1 MSVSLLMVAVDKGL
15 LFILMST
22 CLSWL
27 TSCSEVME
35 KKLGFFSFLFFFFCS
50 GGCGQ
55 CGCVIHCNISLFV
68 KADSHNVLKS

>member
-15 LFILMST
+15 SFILMST

-35 KKLGFFSFLFFFFCS
+35 KKLVFFFLFSSFFAQVAVASVGVSFI
-50 GGCGQ
+50 
-55 CGCVIHCNISLFV
+55 VISICLSRLTV
-68 KADSHNVLKS
+68 TMC

>member
-35 KKLGFFSFLFFFFCS
+35 KKLGFFCFVFAQVAVASVGVSFI
-50 GGCGQ
+50 
-55 CGCVIHCNISLFV
+55 VISACLSRLTV
-68 KADSHNVLKS
+68 TMC